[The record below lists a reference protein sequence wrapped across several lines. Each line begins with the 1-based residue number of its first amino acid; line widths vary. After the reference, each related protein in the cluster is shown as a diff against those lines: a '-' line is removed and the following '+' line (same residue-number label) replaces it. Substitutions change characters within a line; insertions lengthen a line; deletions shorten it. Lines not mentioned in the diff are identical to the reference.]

1 MYILRI
7 FVKCSEP
14 GRCTRSVEI
23 PRIQQRA
30 KCEHRQ
36 PGHFVIDG
44 GTSKTKKYSVTTKN
58 ICNTRADLNMAL
70 YHFKKDV
77 ITTTNSNLNNSNSII
92 TNSSLSGQSSYS
104 CENCCKREHCVMLNR
119 VNLGDVLRKTISDE
133 MKSLAQEKDK
143 NCLRFG
149 GS

>member
-1 MYILRI
+1 
-7 FVKCSEP
+7 
-14 GRCTRSVEI
+14 
-23 PRIQQRA
+23 
-30 KCEHRQ
+30 
-36 PGHFVIDG
+36 
-44 GTSKTKKYSVTTKN
+44 
-58 ICNTRADLNMAL
+58 MAL

-77 ITTTNSNLNNSNSII
+77 ITTTNSNLNNSNSIF